1 MAFIWKHPQS
11 QYWIARFID
20 LQGKRRNRSTRVA
33 AQEKKRKEAQRI
45 AEAYEDAATKGRTSR
60 HVRKVIADLHKE
72 ITGNDLP
79 SHSFREFSAS
89 WLERKAPEVAPGTLA
104 FYRGAITKFTTFL
117 ATKADAELADIT
129 SEDVVAF
136 RNHEAKTLAPKT
148 VNHDLKALRMLFR
161 AGRRDKVIV
170 DDPCE
175 FVSVTKKGESIRR
188 RPFTI
193 PELQAVVSVAD
204 DEWKSLI
211 LFGLYTGQRLGD
223 LAMLTWHNVDLLRGE
238 IRLVTRKTGKT
249 LTLPIAAPLRK
260 HLDSLPAGDAPD
272 APLHP
277 RAFAIV
283 SQQGKTGH
291 LSNHFADL
299 LAQAGLREKKA
310 HRKTTEAG
318 VGRGVGSGT
327 GGLSFHCIR
336 HTAVSLMKD
345 AGIPEAAVMELVGHD
360 SAQMSAHY
368 THVGREALERA
379 AGALPELV

>member
-1 MAFIWKHPQS
+1 
-11 QYWIARFID
+11 
-20 LQGKRRNRSTRVA
+20 
-33 AQEKKRKEAQRI
+33 
-45 AEAYEDAATKGRTSR
+45 
-60 HVRKVIADLHKE
+60 VRQVIADLHKE
-72 ITGNDLP
+72 ITGDDLP
-79 SHSFREFSAS
+79 THSLREFSAS

-104 FYRGAITKFTTFL
+104 FYRGAITKFTAFL
-117 ATKADAELADIT
+117 GTKADAELAEIT

-161 AGRRDKVIV
+161 AARRDKVLV

-175 FVSVTKKGESIRR
+175 FVSVTKKGSTVRR

-193 PELQAVVSVAD
+193 PELKAVLAVAG

-223 LAMLTWHNVDLLRGE
+223 LASLTWQNVDLERGE
-238 IRLVTRKTGKT
+238 IRLVTRKTSKT
-249 LTLPIAAPLRK
+249 LNLPIAAPLRK
-260 HLDSLPAGDAPD
+260 HLENLPASDVPD
-272 APLHP
+272 APFHP
-277 RAFAIV
+277 SAFAIV
-283 SQQGKTGH
+283 NEQGKTGH
-291 LSNHFADL
+291 LSNQFADL
-299 LAQAGLREKKA
+299 LADAGLREKKA
-310 HRKTTEAG
+310 HRKTGEAG

-360 SAQMSAHY
+360 SEQMSAHY
-368 THVGREALERA
+368 THVGREALQRA